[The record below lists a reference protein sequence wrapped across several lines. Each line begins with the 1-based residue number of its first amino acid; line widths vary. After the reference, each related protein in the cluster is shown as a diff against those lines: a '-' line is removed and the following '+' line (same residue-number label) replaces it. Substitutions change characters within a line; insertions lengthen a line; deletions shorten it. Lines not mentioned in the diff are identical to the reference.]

1 MDDLG
6 SELGRYRLLERL
18 GGGGMGEVFLA
29 ELRGEE
35 GFTRRLALKRMRP
48 ELSRDARFREMFASE
63 ARLAAQLHHPN
74 IIQVFDFGRLGSE
87 CFLAMEYV
95 QGLDLARLL
104 DRARSLARTVP
115 RPLAL
120 AVAAGCLRGLEY
132 AHRLEPP
139 LVHGD
144 ICPANL
150 LLGISGEVKILDFGL
165 ARLAH
170 PGGAEN
176 EVRGHPG
183 YMAPEVAFGEPAG
196 PAADLFAVG
205 AVLYELLAGV
215 GPLEPTD
222 PSEFLLESARRCR
235 IPPLQALRPEIP
247 AAAADVVQRALAADP
262 ARRFSSAQ
270 EMEDALVRL
279 AAAER
284 AEMGPRVVAD
294 FCQALMAQ
302 PPGPSVS
309 GVSPTLVAK
318 TPPVRSAR
326 RQRLAWGGTILGL
339 VALSAAAWWAWPDSS
354 VPPPATESPL
364 PTVDA
369 GTAPDAASAA
379 VGSDVPAFGG
389 AGSLEEAAVDDGG
402 VASAKTR
409 DAGPR
414 SPGRKGSSLAPDEP
428 GPGGD
433 PAPPDASRA
442 SRDEDADGGAGVGTE
457 GAVVRGLSVRAD
469 REVRCALDDGP
480 AAPCPL
486 TAGAELAGAHLLSV
500 EDDEGLRI
508 RVRLENEGG
517 GYLLALQSEPF
528 AILSL
533 DGEPRGL
540 TPLANVRL
548 GRGAHAVTF
557 AAEGRRSLTLYL
569 FLP

>member
-1 MDDLG
+1 MDELG

-48 ELSRDARFREMFASE
+48 ELSADARFREMFASE

-74 IIQVFDFGRLGSE
+74 IIQVFDFGRVGSE

-95 QGLDLARLL
+95 QGLDVSRLL
-104 DRARSLARTVP
+104 DRARSRALAVP
-115 RPLAL
+115 RAFAL
-120 AVAAGCLRGLEY
+120 AVAAGCLRGLEH

-144 ICPANL
+144 ICPANI

-165 ARLAH
+165 ARLAR

-183 YMAPEVAFGEPAG
+183 YMPPEVAFGEPAG
-196 PAADLFAVG
+196 PAADIFGVG
-205 AVLYELLAGV
+205 AVLYELLAGI

-222 PSEFLLESARRCR
+222 PSESLLENARRCR
-235 IPPLQALRPEIP
+235 IPPLRTLRPEISP
-247 AAAADVVQRALAADP
+247 ETAGIVQRALSAAP
-262 ARRFSSAQ
+262 GERFSSAL

-284 AEMGPRVVAD
+284 AETGPRAVAE
-294 FCQALMAQ
+294 FCLAVMERPQV
-302 PPGPSVS
+302 PSAR

-318 TPPVRSAR
+318 APPARVAR
-326 RQRLAWGGTILGL
+326 RHRLGWGGALLGL
-339 VALSAAAWWAWPDSS
+339 VALAAAAWWVWPGSS
-354 VPPPATESPL
+354 GPPPATESL
-364 PTVDA
+364 SPTVDA
-369 GTAPDAASAA
+369 GTAPDAAIAA
-379 VGSDVPAFGG
+379 VGSDLPAVAG
-389 AGSLEEAAVDDGG
+389 AGSLEEANVDDGG
-402 VASAKTR
+402 VALAETR

-414 SPGRKGSSLAPDEP
+414 PPGRKGIPLAPDEP

-433 PAPPDASRA
+433 PAPPDASSA
-442 SRDEDADGGAGVGTE
+442 SRDGGAGEDSGAMTE
-457 GAVVRGLSVRAD
+457 GPSQRNFSVRAN
-469 REVRCALDDGP
+469 REARCALDDGP
-480 AAPCPL
+480 ALPCPL
-486 TAGAELAGAHLLSV
+486 TAGAELSGAHLLSV
-500 EDDEGLRI
+500 EDGEGLRI

-533 DGEPRGL
+533 DGAPRGL

-557 AAEGRRSLTLYL
+557 AGEKRRPLTLYL